1 MTRSDRLYDNT
12 TRLLNDNAN
21 DRNDTVEALTLLEEQ
36 EGDEKYLSLQRKALE
51 LLILIMLNINEEYI
65 E

>member
-21 DRNDTVEALTLLEEQ
+21 DRADTVEALTLLEEQ